1 MKVSTR
7 GDYACRALLSLAL
20 HGDGRNPTS
29 VREIADRT
37 GLPQP
42 YLEQIL
48 LALKGAGLV
57 RSKRGVGGG
66 YTLVRPADQ
75 IRLGDVIS
83 VFDGPLAPVPCS
95 VEKPV
100 ERCTCPDP
108 ATCPVRLTM
117 TQVRQ
122 EIASVLGDRT
132 IEDMVRLAPG
142 PAPMAFEI

>member
-1 MKVSTR
+1 MRLSKKAEY
-7 GDYACRALLSLAL
+7 GLRALVAIAKEPKRSWSIQELAAQE
-20 HGDGRNPTS
+20 RIP
-29 VREIADRT
+29 IKF
-37 GLPQP
+37 
-42 YLEQIL
+42 LEQIL
-48 LALKGAGLV
+48 LGLRHAGVLS
-57 RSKRGVGGG
+57 SKRGVGGG
-66 YTLVRPADQ
+66 YTLVRTADQ

-100 ERCTCPDP
+100 EHCTCPDP
-108 ATCPVRLTM
+108 RTCPVRLTM

>member
-1 MKVSTR
+1 MRLSKKAEY
-7 GDYACRALLSLAL
+7 GLRALVAIAREPKRSWSIQELAAQE
-20 HGDGRNPTS
+20 RIP
-29 VREIADRT
+29 IKF
-37 GLPQP
+37 
-42 YLEQIL
+42 LEQIL
-48 LALKGAGLV
+48 LGLRHAGVLS
-57 RSKRGVGGG
+57 SKRGVGGG

-100 ERCTCPDP
+100 EHCTCPDP
-108 ATCPVRLTM
+108 RTCPVRLTM